1 MYAFLHLIITKKRKR
16 KIQLSYSLFS
26 RPPSL
31 QIFERERETKREN
44 VQIKSDS
51 KIISF
56 KKEEEEEEKEVTF
69 IRNFSFN
76 SSHC

>member
-31 QIFERERETKREN
+31 QIFERKRETEREN

-51 KIISF
+51 KDISF
-56 KKEEEEEEKEVTF
+56 KEEEEEKKEVTF